1 MDRNLDFL
9 ETISLSTKEICKL
22 GFALLFAR
30 YLYLVNVNEQYEA
43 NASWSSSMC
52 HEITELS
59 KDLFSHAMGGIVL
72 AGCDALEDLKALSD
86 EYYEKRGNLSLYYTF
101 WIYKCL
107 NTKYPV
113 M

>member
-1 MDRNLDFL
+1 M
-9 ETISLSTKEICKL
+9 
-22 GFALLFAR
+22 
-30 YLYLVNVNEQYEA
+30 
-43 NASWSSSMC
+43 
-52 HEITELS
+52 
-59 KDLFSHAMGGIVL
+59 L

-86 EYYEKRGNLSLYYTF
+86 EYYEKRGKLSLYYTF